1 MSIYTLQGEPAL
13 TALADGD
20 LILVHDASPSRA
32 GTITAALARNY
43 MSNGLVAA
51 TAASLDLTSAAH
63 AGRTVTI
70 DRAAGMVITLP
81 AATGTGD
88 IYRLIVKTT
97 TAGTT
102 TVKVN
107 ATPGTD
113 TMIGNATL
121 YQDAADTV
129 VGFAAGATADTIT
142 LYVASSTTG
151 GIAGARLTIQDI
163 AAGLFHVD
171 YISDAGGTEA
181 TPFSATVP

>member
-1 MSIYTLQGEPAL
+1 MSIYTLAGEPAIA
-13 TALADGD
+13 ALADAD
-20 LILVHDASPSRA
+20 LFLVQDASPATTGSA
-32 GTITAALARNY
+32 TAAVVRQF
-43 MSNGLVAA
+43 MTNGLVAV
-51 TAASLDLTSAAH
+51 TASSLDLTAAAH

-81 AATGTGD
+81 AATGTGN
-88 IYRLIVKTT
+88 IYRLLVKTT

-121 YQDAADTV
+121 FQDSADTV

-142 LYVASSTTG
+142 LFVASNTTG

-163 AAGLFHVD
+163 ATGLWHVD